1 MRTLSGDAKLFGD
14 VSDGAVSIDHSVYEK
29 SSPVEGES
37 GVTVG
42 HENLLASG

>member
-1 MRTLSGDAKLFGD
+1 MSALPRDSKLFGD
-14 VSDGAVSIDHSVYEK
+14 VSDGAMIIDHSVHEK
-29 SSPVEGES
+29 SSPVKGEP